1 MEHKIGLSTPPSF
14 AFCFAEASERFRQI
28 KSQQQVGAGGA
39 WPHLQL
45 AVPCAAAP
53 RARGLEVNSKG
64 KGLDNPGCGV
74 WKGLDLIPSSCR
86 GEVLPLTMGI
96 SLKASAGAP
105 GTGSLHGQSP
115 LPAGTAWWWQEC
127 LWHSSPAQ
135 NCSCRH
141 SEECRR
147 AQGPCASFGARSSLT
162 AGKSAFGEEG
172 TQSLDVRHSW
182 EGLGA
187 VLGCVRARG
196 PCSAPLCTP
205 HSIPG
210 RAVPGMSQ
218 PCQLGAASSLN
229 AS

>member
-105 GTGSLHGQSP
+105 GTGSPMGSHLSLQGQP
-115 LPAGTAWWWQEC
+115 GGGRNACGIPALPKTAPAGTQRNAGE
-127 LWHSSPAQ
+127 HRVPA
-135 NCSCRH
+135 
-141 SEECRR
+141 
-147 AQGPCASFGARSSLT
+147 L
-162 AGKSAFGEEG
+162 
-172 TQSLDVRHSW
+172 
-182 EGLGA
+182 
-187 VLGCVRARG
+187 
-196 PCSAPLCTP
+196 PLEPDP
-205 HSIPG
+205 HSLQGNLPLGRRGQKAWMSGTPG
-210 RAVPGMSQ
+210 KGWELSWAV
-218 PCQLGAASSLN
+218 
-229 AS
+229 